1 MRLVWAVAKT
11 GNNIE
16 DTKEIRNGL
25 SRNVVRIL
33 NGDGDGDGD
42 GDGGS
47 VLDTLLPWDIALL
60 WWSLGELGVE
70 FGLQLKV
77 QPTLTKEQMNKLT
90 PSASS
95 MLVRTGVIDIFY
107 IDSFMPSFYLFCNI
121 YCCVRIPFYD
131 TVCCSFGA

>member
-1 MRLVWAVAKT
+1 MWAVAKT

-60 WWSLGELGVE
+60 WWSLSELGVE

-77 QPTLTKEQMNKLT
+77 
-90 PSASS
+90 
-95 MLVRTGVIDIFY
+95 
-107 IDSFMPSFYLFCNI
+107 
-121 YCCVRIPFYD
+121 
-131 TVCCSFGA
+131 